1 MTVEKF
7 ENRDL
12 VTVTPAAAA
21 YFRQQLD
28 KDGGRV
34 VRIGVKQS
42 GCTGF
47 MYVLDQ
53 VDAAAGSD
61 IEIPL
66 DNGVVVAVDPAAIPV
81 LGGSNIDYVLEGIN
95 KVIKI
100 DNPNAT
106 SACGCGESFAI
117 NE

>member
-7 ENRDL
+7 DNRDL
-12 VTVTPAAAA
+12 VTITPAAAA
-21 YFRQQLD
+21 YFRQQLE
-28 KDGGRV
+28 KSGGHI

-47 MYVLDQ
+47 MYVLDE
-53 VDAAAGSD
+53 VDSAEVTD
-61 IEIPL
+61 IELTL
-66 DNGVVVAVDPAAIPV
+66 DNGVVVAVDREALPV

-106 SACGCGESFAI
+106 SACGCGESFAVS
-117 NE
+117 E

>member
-7 ENRDL
+7 DNRDL
-12 VTVTPAAAA
+12 VTITPAAAT

-28 KDGGRV
+28 RNGGRV

-53 VDAAAGSD
+53 VEAAEGSD
-61 IEIPL
+61 IEL
-66 DNGVVVAVDPAAIPV
+66 TLENGVAIAVDREALPV
-81 LGGSNIDYVLEGIN
+81 LGGSRIDYVLEGIN

-106 SACGCGESFAI
+106 SACGCGESFAVS
-117 NE
+117 E